1 MKIQQFNIRHWYR
14 NRYTYEIDL
23 CNFSPDILLLNET
36 SCIENNIKLRGF
48 KVYQKCV
55 GLYSG
60 VAILVRNNVSHFEL
74 PSFEPNTLAIK
85 VLTEFGPLV
94 VVTMY
99 VPPRQTFIPTIGLN
113 KYLSYNLPLLIV
125 GDFNANHFMFDNIPS
140 HGVSNRRGNHLANF
154 CLMRSIRYLGPDFQT
169 FDNGRNKGKPD
180 LVLCNRLF
188 RMFNYF
194 IERGNNLD
202 RDHYTVNVRVSVRPI
217 LIPVKEHYNLKTL
230 NIDNFKRELSEDN
243 LPELR
248 NQPVAAIE
256 EAVEFIF
263 DRLRT
268 VRNRNC
274 NLTRIRPVS
283 SYKITPQIKLKQR
296 QLQVAI
302 NSRLTLGFPNNEIID
317 NYRRQLIDLV
327 SLDKSTEWNK
337 LVELAAEC
345 YGEPKLFW
353 EKINR
358 LRGSKFSQSS
368 YLTEEVIESDSEDSD
383 FGEQVDRTYI
393 EAIDK
398 AEYMSRV
405 WRNVFRPNNE
415 AVFNNPSTRLVEN
428 WFNTNQHL
436 FLHKPLIDLDDLIED
451 HPILRPITEAELK
464 FSIARTKNRAPGP
477 SGLRSTLFRN
487 LPQNYFNFVLL
498 LFNSIVASKYWPSFF
513 KISRMI
519 FALKRGKPSNDP
531 MSYRPISLL
540 EILAK
545 ILERILSSRMLLYLE
560 YHNFLPPNQFGFRPA
575 RSTQHSIHF
584 AMETIRE
591 NRTQGKAVLVATR
604 DISKAFDTVWLQG
617 LLYKIQIKLSLDTDT
632 VALIYNYVFNRL
644 VIPSIDNV
652 SGTSFCPLA
661 GVPQGS
667 CFGPILFL
675 IQNHD
680 KPMPIY
686 RDTLTLCFADDE
698 FHIVRSDQR
707 SRNKGRNVIE
717 KLTREFENTF
727 DWEHRWRVKTNLN
740 KCAVGYAGIARPT
753 LERLGGVTIN
763 NVQVPI
769 SDNIT
774 LLGYSFSNRLLDS
787 SHVNDILRRAKAQ
800 MFKLYRFRHAPV
812 KVKKQLYGALV
823 RSTLEYPFLNLR
835 NTTKSNTLKLQRL
848 QNKGVRFICGTRL
861 RDAIRSSELH
871 ERIHYDAVNV
881 RLAKLAKKMLYKM
894 KETYDPDNDI
904 KPFHKLIIDYEIPIE
919 PLKRP
924 KQEVCLR
931 IKNHIFYEGYGRTPL
946 IYSLPENPDDFP
958 IPEPRY
964 V

>member
-36 SCIENNIKLRGF
+36 SCIENK
-48 KVYQKCV
+48 KCV

-60 VAILVRNNVSHFEL
+60 VAILVRNNVCHFEL

-398 AEYMSRV
+398 AEYMSR
-405 WRNVFRPNNE
+405 
-415 AVFNNPSTRLVEN
+415 
-428 WFNTNQHL
+428 
-436 FLHKPLIDLDDLIED
+436 I
-451 HPILRPITEAELK
+451 
-464 FSIARTKNRAPGP
+464 
-477 SGLRSTLFRN
+477 
-487 LPQNYFNFVLL
+487 
-498 LFNSIVASKYWPSFF
+498 
-513 KISRMI
+513 
-519 FALKRGKPSNDP
+519 
-531 MSYRPISLL
+531 
-540 EILAK
+540 
-545 ILERILSSRMLLYLE
+545 
-560 YHNFLPPNQFGFRPA
+560 
-575 RSTQHSIHF
+575 
-584 AMETIRE
+584 
-591 NRTQGKAVLVATR
+591 
-604 DISKAFDTVWLQG
+604 
-617 LLYKIQIKLSLDTDT
+617 
-632 VALIYNYVFNRL
+632 
-644 VIPSIDNV
+644 
-652 SGTSFCPLA
+652 
-661 GVPQGS
+661 
-667 CFGPILFL
+667 
-675 IQNHD
+675 
-680 KPMPIY
+680 
-686 RDTLTLCFADDE
+686 
-698 FHIVRSDQR
+698 
-707 SRNKGRNVIE
+707 
-717 KLTREFENTF
+717 
-727 DWEHRWRVKTNLN
+727 
-740 KCAVGYAGIARPT
+740 
-753 LERLGGVTIN
+753 
-763 NVQVPI
+763 
-769 SDNIT
+769 
-774 LLGYSFSNRLLDS
+774 
-787 SHVNDILRRAKAQ
+787 
-800 MFKLYRFRHAPV
+800 
-812 KVKKQLYGALV
+812 
-823 RSTLEYPFLNLR
+823 
-835 NTTKSNTLKLQRL
+835 
-848 QNKGVRFICGTRL
+848 
-861 RDAIRSSELH
+861 
-871 ERIHYDAVNV
+871 
-881 RLAKLAKKMLYKM
+881 
-894 KETYDPDNDI
+894 
-904 KPFHKLIIDYEIPIE
+904 
-919 PLKRP
+919 
-924 KQEVCLR
+924 
-931 IKNHIFYEGYGRTPL
+931 
-946 IYSLPENPDDFP
+946 
-958 IPEPRY
+958 
-964 V
+964 